1 MCFCKSG
8 ILTSR
13 PACIYEASHD
23 QVQSGNT
30 TKHIKIIQNQNYT
43 KIQCLIISLR
53 FLQSCNYTVLLTV
66 PAGVGWVHIH
76 LFAVWKPT
84 PTKLSP
90 STRNNSSLLRL
101 DHFLKSL
108 QWSKPAWNG
117 KGSKEGKVHKTQV
130 QILKWPR
137 PTSSGADFS
146 ENPPAPRRN
155 NEHTPYRGWVQLFPV
170 ILDPYR
176 SNQELLA
183 GSLTYRLSKW
193 NAKLLVM
200 FLTEIKGNK
209 HLHISLPPSIVKI
222 KKVGEDIRVSN
233 VTQIRLGAVLR
244 VWLCHRTWGLRI
256 ILMRIWSFAMAFISV
271 V

>member
-108 QWSKPAWNG
+108 HDQSQPGMERDQKKAKYTKHRYRFWNDLDQHLVGLTSQKILPHLEEIMNTHHIEAECNFSPWSW
-117 KGSKEGKVHKTQV
+117 
-130 QILKWPR
+130 I
-137 PTSSGADFS
+137 
-146 ENPPAPRRN
+146 
-155 NEHTPYRGWVQLFPV
+155 HT
-170 ILDPYR
+170 
-176 SNQELLA
+176 EA
-183 GSLTYRLSKW
+183 
-193 NAKLLVM
+193 
-200 FLTEIKGNK
+200 IKN
-209 HLHISLPPSIVKI
+209 S
-222 KKVGEDIRVSN
+222 
-233 VTQIRLGAVLR
+233 
-244 VWLCHRTWGLRI
+244 
-256 ILMRIWSFAMAFISV
+256 
-271 V
+271 